1 MKKLILRQLLMYLWQ
16 NLNEADAED
25 ALIGFNHK
33 LSILSM
39 L

>member
-1 MKKLILRQLLMYLWQ
+1 MKKFILRQLLMYLWQ

-25 ALIGFNHK
+25 ALIAFNRM
-33 LSILSM
+33 LSIRSM